1 MSQLHIVDRP
11 DALLAHR
18 KPFLFVDYAVISQ
31 DGNAVKATCRFDPDD
46 LVFNGHFPGDPI
58 VPGVLLIE
66 FIAQAANLLLSHHA
80 GTVVQGYL
88 VGVDE
93 VRFNSVTRPGEVVTA
108 EVRLAQD
115 RVGQTLRATPGQILP
130 FRAVA
135 FVGSKRCMRATV
147 NIYHANKVA
156 EATKE
161 TA

>member
-1 MSQLHIVDRP
+1 MSTPHIVDRP
-11 DALLAHR
+11 DAMLAHR
-18 KPFLFVDYAVISQ
+18 KPFLFVDHAVISQ
-31 DGNAVKATCRFDPDD
+31 DGNVVKATCTFDPADP
-46 LVFNGHFPGDPI
+46 VFKGHFPGDPI

-66 FIAQAANLLLSHHA
+66 FIAQAANMLLSHHA

-88 VGVDE
+88 VGTDD
-93 VRFNSVTRPGEVVTA
+93 VRFNSVVRPGEVVTA

-115 RVGQTLRATPGQILP
+115 RGERALRANSGQILP

-135 FVGSKRCMRATV
+135 FVGNKRCMRATV